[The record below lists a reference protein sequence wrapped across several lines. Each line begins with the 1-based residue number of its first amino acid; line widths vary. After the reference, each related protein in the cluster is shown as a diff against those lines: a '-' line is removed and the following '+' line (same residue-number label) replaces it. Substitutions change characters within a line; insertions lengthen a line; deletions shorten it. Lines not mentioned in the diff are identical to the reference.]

1 MGAVITQLLLTLGI
15 FAVTA
20 LVMRALWRQ
29 MRKVN
34 AHTAETRR
42 AAMAREVETGEP
54 AYEEWDEERG
64 QYVPSTA
71 RVNPELIRQG
81 AKASQSDGFLRP

>member
-1 MGAVITQLLLTLGI
+1 MGAVITQLLVTLVVFGL
-15 FAVTA
+15 AA

-34 AHTAETRR
+34 AHTAEKRR

-54 AYEEWDEERG
+54 AYEEWDEARG

-71 RVNPELIRQG
+71 RVNAELIRQG
-81 AKASQSDGFLRP
+81 AKASQSDGILRP